1 MRRKKTITRWSAS
14 DTKKLRQL
22 AGKKRARAIGRL
34 VKRSE
39 AAVRFKAHALG
50 LSLAVDY

>member
-1 MRRKKTITRWSAS
+1 MPRKRTINRWTTS

-22 AGKKRARAIGRL
+22 AGKKAAGPIGRL
-34 VKRSE
+34 LKRSE

-50 LSLAVDY
+50 LSLAVK

>member
-1 MRRKKTITRWSAS
+1 MSRKRTITRWTAS

-22 AGKKRARAIGRL
+22 AGKKAASAIGRL
-34 VKRSE
+34 LKRSE

-50 LSLAVDY
+50 LSLAVE